1 MSQHTFQAVTN
12 TTYWKYLKHPP
23 ADSEGNNCA
32 VQHCATGSP
41 PNQQHY
47 TVNTRLTFDFGSYL
61 EGKIAT
67 NVKFAIRIGT
77 GLGMVEDTWNG
88 EPVYFKITPGSSLAV
103 VQAQNGSTVY
113 IDNIPLST
121 EYWLDLVDISG
132 DTIPPDYD
140 NQTRM
145 IGLYNIS
152 SGSPP
157 SLIVDYEDL
166 APHIAASGGGISQQ
180 LGGGGPS
187 KGTGLI
193 AAPDPPTID
202 RPEAYEKI
210 VLISS
215 KLKRTVLRNNVGKIL
230 HRNDGQKLYVR

>member
-12 TTYWKYLKHPP
+12 TMYYKYLKHPP
-23 ADSEGNNCA
+23 ADSEGNGCA

-41 PNQQHY
+41 PNQQHW
-47 TVNTRLTFDFGSYL
+47 TVNTKLTFNFGSYL

-67 NVKFAIRIGT
+67 NVKFAIRIAT
-77 GLGMVEDTWNG
+77 GVAVVEDTWNG

-145 IGLYNIS
+145 IGLYNIA

-157 SLIVDYEDL
+157 SLIVDYENIE
-166 APHIAASGGGISQQ
+166 AHIAASRG
-180 LGGGGPS
+180 LT
-187 KGTGLI
+187 GT
-193 AAPDPPTID
+193 PDPPMID

-210 VLISS
+210 VLIGS
-215 KLKRTVLRNNVGKIL
+215 KLKRTVLRNNAGKIL